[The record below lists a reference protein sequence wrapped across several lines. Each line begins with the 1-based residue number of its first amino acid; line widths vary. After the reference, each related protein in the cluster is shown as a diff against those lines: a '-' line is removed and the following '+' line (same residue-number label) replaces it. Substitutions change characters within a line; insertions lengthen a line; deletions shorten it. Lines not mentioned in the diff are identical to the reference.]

1 MILTSGADVALAAVI
16 LGTIS
21 GTLITIAKTFAN
33 RANVRDQ
40 LRMGGGTE
48 TEVRLQRLEQA
59 VDAIAME
66 VERVSESQRLTSRLI
81 AERLSPADASR
92 PPSHTS

>member
-1 MILTSGADVALAAVI
+1 MILTTGADVALAAVI

-59 VDAIAME
+59 VDAIAVE

-81 AERLSPADASR
+81 AERLPPAEASL